1 MHFTSASWFCLVRH
15 THHPTMT
22 ASVHAWHELLGDST
36 MEGVEEGFLDE
47 TDNTTQKISETFTA
61 FPRTAE
67 HGWKELVSDPS
78 LSEAEI
84 SENRKNQESSV
95 QAEIGHKDWD
105 HYLSA
110 FSLNDEDPTAFMALE
125 VHKEQG
131 GKDVEISD
139 AIDIKKYQKNSF
151 DIESKSTANV
161 IGRVENKPII
171 SRTDE
176 QGGLNQELDSS
187 SLNSVHVSEYFSFPT
202 KSKRL
207 PGPAFEH
214 DPDEEDFYDTAKS
227 GVSADPPTTGLDSE
241 MTFQSGIISGM
252 YTCAGIVY

>member
-1 MHFTSASWFCLVRH
+1 
-15 THHPTMT
+15 MT
-22 ASVHAWHELLGDST
+22 ASVHAWHELLGDSA

-47 TDNTTQKISETFTA
+47 TDNTNLKISETSTA
-61 FPRTAE
+61 LPRTAE

-78 LSEAEI
+78 LGEVET

-131 GKDVEISD
+131 EKDVEISD
-139 AIDIKKYQKNSF
+139 AIDVKKYQKNSF
-151 DIESKSTANV
+151 DIGSKSTANV
-161 IGRVENKPII
+161 LGGVENKPII

-176 QGGLNQELDSS
+176 QGGLSQELDSS
-187 SLNSVHVSEYFSFPT
+187 SLNRVHVSENFSFPT
-202 KSKRL
+202 KSERL

-214 DPDEEDFYDTAKS
+214 DPDGENLYETSKR
-227 GVSADPPTTGLDSE
+227 GVSSGPPTTGLDNE

-252 YTCAGIVY
+252 FTCAVNVY

>member
-1 MHFTSASWFCLVRH
+1 
-15 THHPTMT
+15 MT
-22 ASVHAWHELLGDST
+22 ASVHAWHELLADSA

-47 TDNTTQKISETFTA
+47 TDNTILKISETHTA
-61 FPRTAE
+61 LPKTAE

-78 LSEAEI
+78 LSEVETSEI
-84 SENRKNQESSV
+84 RKNQESSV

-110 FSLNDEDPTAFMALE
+110 FSLNEEDPTAFMALE

-131 GKDVEISD
+131 GQDVEISD

-151 DIESKSTANV
+151 DIGSKSTANV
-161 IGRVENKPII
+161 LGGVENKPII
-171 SRTDE
+171 SKADE

-187 SLNSVHVSEYFSFPT
+187 SLNSVHVSENLSFPT

-207 PGPAFEH
+207 PDPAFEH
-214 DPDEEDFYDTAKS
+214 DPDGENFYETSKS
-227 GVSADPPTTGLDSE
+227 GVSSGSPATGLDSE
-241 MTFQSGIISGM
+241 MAFQSGIISGM
-252 YTCAGIVY
+252 YTCTVNVY